1 MTHIVDGVGGWYTHT
16 NAGAPFRH
24 TCGECGVAE
33 KWTALRALHDHEW
46 LLINQHKNA
55 RKETNKSKTRTRLTT
70 A

>member
-33 KWTALRALHDHEW
+33 KWTALSALHEW

-55 RKETNKSKTRTRLTT
+55 RKERKQKQDKN
-70 A
+70 